1 MPVGL
6 HRKRALIL
14 GSAVGAESVHDGRQA
29 AVVGPVELHAVC
41 VDDRSAGVSPKCN
54 DLDGGAVG
62 EAVVDK
68 SLVEGQQSLLRKIQ
82 SAWGGRRGCSH
93 VAGPTHGTR
102 DVDKV
107 DQVYWRPLILDDGKQ
122 DEGKPDDVAP
132 D

>member
-41 VDDRSAGVSPKCN
+41 VDDRSAGVSPKCD

-82 SAWGGRRGCSH
+82 PAWGGRRGCSP
-93 VAGPTHGTR
+93 VAGPAHGAR
-102 DVDKV
+102 DVDRKSVVSGKSVSVRV
-107 DQVYWRPLILDDGKQ
+107 DLGGRRIIKKKKKL
-122 DEGKPDDVAP
+122 
-132 D
+132 